1 MGTELLHVMQ
11 ASLAFTARRV
21 QLRQAV
27 KALLDR
33 DAAVIGFTEASAF
46 RDELR
51 ELLAPAGYRLVQ
63 PNNPATGRAV
73 TTALAVRRQDAPV
86 AESGWQLVV
95 PGRSE
100 LPRDGGHE
108 ARGMTWAELD
118 WHGELV
124 SVTEVHMLTGW
135 GGADLQRQRDIL
147 EQWRAALSH
156 ARRMARGAR
165 LSLLMGDVNYD
176 VDDASPNTPTQLLR
190 SYGFT
195 SALAL
200 AGKPDAPTHGRRT
213 IDQVYVYNGDVRV
226 TVQRA
231 KVWHEPLPGID
242 HAQVSAWL
250 DVRPRRMA
258 SQ

>member
-11 ASLAFTARRV
+11 ASLAFTAKRT

-27 KALLDR
+27 KAMVER
-33 DAAVIGFTEASAF
+33 DPTVLGFTEASAF

-63 PNNPATGRAV
+63 PNNPASGRAV
-73 TTALAVRRQDAPV
+73 TTALAVRRDAPV
-86 AESGWQLVV
+86 VESGWQLVV
-95 PGRSE
+95 PGLSE

-124 SVTEVHMLTGW
+124 SATEVHMLTGW
-135 GGADLQRQRDIL
+135 GSASLDRQRQIL
-147 EQWRAALSH
+147 DQWRAALSH
-156 ARRMARGAR
+156 ARRLARGAR
-165 LSLLMGDVNYD
+165 LSVLLGDTNYD
-176 VDDASPNTPTQLLR
+176 VHDASPNTPTQLLR

-200 AGKPDAPTHGRRT
+200 AGKANVPTHGNRT

-226 TVQRA
+226 TVERA
-231 KVWHEPLPGID
+231 KVWSEPLPGMD

-258 SQ
+258 TV